1 MFLHAAKVKALSSK
15 QRVHLSRAR
24 QAAKDMGFHLKSG
37 AETAV
42 AMRGEVADVMVRVAR
57 QLFENDGF
65 NKLCRSLTKEFQKRS
80 SKVRP
85 SVSQQHAPRTRAPHT
100 LVTLHQQQQLWA
112 C

>member
-1 MFLHAAKVKALSSK
+1 
-15 QRVHLSRAR
+15 
-24 QAAKDMGFHLKSG
+24 MGFHLKSG

-85 SVSQQHAPRTRAPHT
+85 AMCMHPSFLLPLRVAHIANE
-100 LVTLHQQQQLWA
+100 LVEVPAVDVLVRHPVLGLHIHR
-112 C
+112 